1 MSQIAFNNTYAELP
15 PAFYSQQPP
24 TPVQEPTA
32 IAINA
37 PLAQQLGIDPQ
48 WLGSPEGIQMVAG
61 NVIPEGAQPI
71 STAYAGHQFGGF
83 NPQLGDGRAV
93 LLGEVCDERGA
104 RFDLQLKGAGPTPY
118 SRGGDGRSPLGPVL
132 REYVISEAMHTLG
145 VPTTRALAAV
155 MTGELVYREEA
166 LPGAVLARVA
176 SSHIRVGTFEFF
188 AARKDLD
195 SLRVL
200 ADYVIERHYPDC
212 TTAEN
217 PYKAL
222 LLQVI
227 EAQAQLIAR
236 WQLLGFIHGVMNTD
250 NMLICGETV
259 DYGPCAF
266 MDNFDPGQVYSSID
280 HQGRYAYG
288 NQPGIAHWNLSRLAQ
303 TLIPLLDSET
313 DRAVSIAQAAID
325 TFPER
330 FLEAHSQGMAV
341 KLGLDELRDEDTA
354 MVESL
359 LDIMA
364 SENMD
369 FTLTFRRLTE
379 LTGQTPPGDSVAA
392 LISLPEHLSP
402 WLAQWQA
409 RLAEQMNDGGKRFE
423 KMLRANPAF
432 IPRNHLLEE
441 VIAKGSYE
449 GNLAPFLKLMDVLAS
464 PFEYRVASAKF
475 ATPPQPQEIVQ
486 QTFCGT

>member
-1 MSQIAFNNTYAELP
+1 MSQIAFDNTFANLP
-15 PAFYSQQPP
+15 PAFYSEQHP
-24 TPVQEPTA
+24 TAVQEPRG
-32 IAINA
+32 IATNGA
-37 PLAQQLGIDPQ
+37 LAQKLGIDPG
-48 WLGSPEGIQMVAG
+48 WLGSSDGISVIAG
-61 NVIPEGAQPI
+61 NSIPEGAAPI
-71 STAYAGHQFGGF
+71 ATVYAGHQFGGF

-93 LLGEVCDERGA
+93 LLGEVCDAQGT

-188 AARKDLD
+188 AARKDVE

-200 ADYVIERHYPDC
+200 ADYVTERHYPASS
-212 TTAEN
+212 TAEN
-217 PYKAL
+217 AYEAL
-222 LLQVI
+222 LINVI
-227 EAQAQLIAR
+227 QAQAQLIAR

-266 MDNFDPGQVYSSID
+266 MDNFNPNQVYSSID
-280 HQGRYAYG
+280 HQGRYAYS
-288 NQPGIAHWNLSRLAQ
+288 NQPSIAHWNLSRLAQ
-303 TLIPLLDSET
+303 ALIPLLDPDT

-325 TFPER
+325 TFPNR
-330 FLEAHSQGMAV
+330 FLDAHSQGMAA
-341 KLGLDELRDEDTA
+341 KLGLPALEEEDA
-354 MVESL
+354 PLVESL
-359 LDIMA
+359 WDIMA
-364 SENMD
+364 EENLD

-379 LTGQTPPGDSVAA
+379 LAGGPLPGDSVAE
-392 LISLPEHLSP
+392 LITLPQRLEP
-402 WLAQWQA
+402 WLEQWQT
-409 RLAEQMNDGGKRFE
+409 RLARQPGGNSSLLEQM
-423 KMLRANPAF
+423 LVANPVF

-449 GNLAPFLKLMDVLAS
+449 DDLQPFHALVDVLAN
-464 PFEYRVASAKF
+464 PFEYRADCSRF
-475 ATPPQPQEIVQ
+475 ATGPKPQEVVK